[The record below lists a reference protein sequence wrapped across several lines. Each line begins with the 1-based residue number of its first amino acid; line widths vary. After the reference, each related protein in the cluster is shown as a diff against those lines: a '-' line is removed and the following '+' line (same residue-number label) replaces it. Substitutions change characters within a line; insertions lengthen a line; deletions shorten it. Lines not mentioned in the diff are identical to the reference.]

1 MFKLKWFGMS
11 QKYAKANSKNIGSRI
26 HNDWLGLKGV
36 LKSWKGFKK
45 EKPFAINQLYSRWIR
60 NEPWSIT
67 EHDAE
72 VVFKQS
78 IIPYFRLATVSY
90 EILFEM
96 SMLRRA
102 TESGLGG

>member
-11 QKYAKANSKNIGSRI
+11 QKYAKANPKNIGSRI

-36 LKSWKGFKK
+36 FKK
-45 EKPFAINQLYSRWIR
+45 LKRIQKRKTICNQSIIFEM
-60 NEPWSIT
+60 NQESIT

-72 VVFKQS
+72 VAFKQS
-78 IIPYFRLATVSY
+78 IIPYFRLATMSY

-102 TESGLGG
+102 TETGLDG